1 MAALYDIAAENKCSR
16 VEWSTD
22 VDDTGAMAFYAKL
35 GVPIE
40 RSKRF
45 YRANNTGDNFP
56 LPG

>member
-1 MAALYDIAAENKCSR
+1 
-16 VEWSTD
+16 
-22 VDDTGAMAFYAKL
+22 MAFYAKL

-40 RSKRF
+40 RSKLF